1 MTSIQAFRLS
11 LAPKNDSAPGEMK
24 LYYCGSQVCLP
35 GHRWGPGLK
44 DHFKLHF
51 IHNGRGVFRRGEG
64 EYPLGPGYGFFIA
77 PGQLCSYQADLFE
90 PWHYS
95 WIAFH
100 GTQAEQ
106 ALQTAG
112 ISLDHPIFPFHSE
125 KIAESF
131 RQLSES
137 IAPSP
142 SRELK
147 LVGCLA
153 QLLASLVDNAE
164 WSGTAAPAARL
175 QELYVKGAID
185 YLNTRYSC
193 AISMVSLAGHV
204 GLERKYL
211 SRIFREKLGC
221 SPRDYL
227 LRLRMGKAA
236 FLLVQT
242 DLGVTDIARSVGYDD
257 PLLFSRM
264 FKRVKGQSPTIFRK
278 VARQQITI
286 SMT

>member
-1 MTSIQAFRLS
+1 VDSIQAFRL
-11 LAPKNDSAPGEMK
+11 AVVPKQDAALGDLK
-24 LYYCGSQVCLP
+24 LYYCGSQVCPP

-44 DHFKLHF
+44 DHFKVHF
-51 IHNGRGVFRRGEG
+51 IHNGKGVFRNGAAEFA
-64 EYPLGPGYGFFIA
+64 LGPGYGFFIA
-77 PGQLCSYQADLFE
+77 PGRLCSYQADLTE

-95 WIAFH
+95 WIAFQ
-100 GTQAEQ
+100 GTQAEE
-106 ALQTAG
+106 ALQSAG
-112 ISLDHPIFPFHSE
+112 ITLDHPIFPFHPE
-125 KIAESF
+125 PIAKSF

-137 IAPSP
+137 IMPSP

-153 QLLASLVDNAE
+153 QLLASLVDNADRAA
-164 WSGTAAPAARL
+164 TAAAVPKLRD
-175 QELYVKGAID
+175 LYVKGAID

-193 AISMVSLAGHV
+193 SVSMEGLANHV

-211 SRIFREKLGC
+211 SRIFRMELGC

-227 LRLRMGKAA
+227 LRLRMEKATS
-236 FLLVQT
+236 LLIQT

-264 FKRVKGQSPTIFRK
+264 FRRVEGQSPTTFRK
-278 VARQQITI
+278 VAR
-286 SMT
+286 S